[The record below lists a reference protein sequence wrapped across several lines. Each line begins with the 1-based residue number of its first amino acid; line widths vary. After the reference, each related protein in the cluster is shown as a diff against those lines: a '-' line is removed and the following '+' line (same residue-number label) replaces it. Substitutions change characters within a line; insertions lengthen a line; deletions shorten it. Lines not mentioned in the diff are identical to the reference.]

1 MQAGTSNSEGR
12 RKFEGSRRF
21 SEVRSYWGGLARL
34 LEMKDVTDPR
44 GSLVETDVDEL
55 PFEPR
60 RSFVIHD
67 VPAGGVRGGHAH
79 ARGQQLL
86 TCLAGVVSVEMRHA
100 GGVHR
105 VELSARTQA
114 LLLTA
119 GVWAQQRYSGPG
131 AVLLVLASERYDA
144 GSYLPEVP

>member
-1 MQAGTSNSEGR
+1 MQAGITGSEVKRNAGD
-12 RKFEGSRRF
+12 GRRF

-34 LEMKDVTDPR
+34 LETMDVTDPR
-44 GSLVETDVDEL
+44 GSLVEIDFDDL

-86 TCLAGVVSVEMRHA
+86 TCLAGVVSVEMRHR
-100 GGVHR
+100 GEVHR
-105 VELSARTQA
+105 IDLSTRTQA

-119 GVWAQQRYSGPG
+119 GVWAQQRYSGPD

-144 GSYLPEVP
+144 GSYIPEIR